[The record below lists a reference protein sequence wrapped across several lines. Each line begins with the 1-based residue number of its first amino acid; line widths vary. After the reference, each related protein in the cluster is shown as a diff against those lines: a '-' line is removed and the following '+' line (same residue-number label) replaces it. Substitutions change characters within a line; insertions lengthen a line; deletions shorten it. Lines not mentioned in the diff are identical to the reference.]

1 MTKDRRHLLALDQRL
16 SFLAEELTEQNVRL
30 RFLLDFFKVNVQ
42 AKTAML
48 GPDGKPVQQAI
59 TLYEFYL
66 LQGRAHMLRQL
77 AEEYAHEAELQ
88 RSGETTGDADPQD
101 ADAATPEAPA
111 SRRVN

>member
-30 RFLLDFFKVNVQ
+30 RFLLEFFKVNVQ

-77 AEEYAHEAELQ
+77 AEEYAHEAAEQQ
-88 RSGETTGDADPQD
+88 RPGDAD
-101 ADAATPEAPA
+101 ADPHDPEAATPEAPA